1 MRFVIPLELVVEATT
16 HEHALQNARAI
27 SRLLADQGVL
37 SPGNMLVST
46 LRDEGIDTRGMNV
59 KAPYPE
65 GDTNGALRSSGG

>member
-1 MRFVIPLELVVEATT
+1 MRFVIPLELVVEAPTRD
-16 HEHALQNARAI
+16 HALQNARAI

-37 SPGNMLVST
+37 SAGSMLVST

-65 GDTNGALRSSGG
+65 DEANGASRS